1 MQFKNYGN
9 VLPHAVQDDGYSC
22 AIITANQIAHAVL
35 DRPLWCPG
43 AAAII
48 ERLTWFMRIASSQV
62 IPAISDVPS
71 TNPLEIRSEEDNTLK
86 IQNRSALTITD
97 LLNPIVPTSP
107 IQSPDNESDSEN
119 SQSELN
125 FTLDK

>member
-1 MQFKNYGN
+1 
-9 VLPHAVQDDGYSC
+9 
-22 AIITANQIAHAVL
+22 
-35 DRPLWCPG
+35 
-43 AAAII
+43 
-48 ERLTWFMRIASSQV
+48 MRIASSQV
-62 IPAISDVPS
+62 IPAILSDVPS
-71 TNPLEIRSEEDNTLK
+71 TNPLEIGSEEDNTLK
-86 IQNRSALTITD
+86 IQNRSALIITD

>member
-1 MQFKNYGN
+1 
-9 VLPHAVQDDGYSC
+9 
-22 AIITANQIAHAVL
+22 
-35 DRPLWCPG
+35 
-43 AAAII
+43 
-48 ERLTWFMRIASSQV
+48 MRIASSQV

-71 TNPLEIRSEEDNTLK
+71 TNPLEIGSEEDNTLK

-125 FTLDK
+125 FTLDKW